1 MKVVV
6 VGCTHAGTAAV
17 VNIKENYPDS
27 EVVIY
32 EKNNNVSFLSCGI
45 ALNVGKVIDTTEKL
59 FYSSPEAL
67 NSLGAQTKM
76 QHEVLDI
83 DFKNKKLSVK
93 NLLTNEVFEDNYDK
107 LVLTLGSWPIVPK
120 FEGGTL
126 DNIVLCKNYNH
137 ALNIIEKSK
146 DAKNVVVIG
155 AGYIGVELAEA
166 FEMQGKNTTL
176 IDAENRIMA
185 KYLDKEFTDIAETE
199 FKNKGVNIV
208 LGQKV
213 QKFEGTDTVKK
224 VITDKGEYNADLVV
238 LCIGFAPNTK
248 LVQGKLETL
257 PNGAIIGT
265 SSIRRAAQIKS
276 IRNDLNIVPIRGN
289 VGTRLEK
296 MKNEGMDG
304 IILAAAGLKRLGM
317 EDIITEYLNPEI
329 FVPAVSQG
337 ALGIECLKNGEYNK
351 YFRELDNK
359 DVRVTVEA
367 ERSFMRE
374 LNGGCHSLIGAY
386 ATLDGNDIYII
397 GTYEVN
403 GTIVK
408 KDILGKKEDN
418 IELGRKLAQKIL
430 KA

>member
-1 MKVVV
+1 MELILATRKSALAQTQTETVMKLLKDKENIDSKKLLVVTEGDKRLDV
-6 VGCTHAGTAAV
+6 SLNKIGGKGLFTKDIEIALLEKRAHAAV
-17 VNIKENYPDS
+17 HSMKDVP
-27 EVVIY
+27 Y
-32 EKNNNVSFLSCGI
+32 EMGKDFELI
-45 ALNVGKVIDTTEKL
+45 AMPEREDVRDVLVCSSGLKL
-59 FYSSPEAL
+59 D
-67 NSLGAQTKM
+67 Q
-76 QHEVLDI
+76 
-83 DFKNKKLSVK
+83 
-93 NLLTNEVFEDNYDK
+93 
-107 LVLTLGSWPIVPK
+107 
-120 FEGGTL
+120 
-126 DNIVLCKNYNH
+126 
-137 ALNIIEKSK
+137 
-146 DAKNVVVIG
+146 
-155 AGYIGVELAEA
+155 
-166 FEMQGKNTTL
+166 
-176 IDAENRIMA
+176 
-185 KYLDKEFTDIAETE
+185 
-199 FKNKGVNIV
+199 
-208 LGQKV
+208 
-213 QKFEGTDTVKK
+213 
-224 VITDKGEYNADLVV
+224 
-238 LCIGFAPNTK
+238 
-248 LVQGKLETL
+248 L

-304 IILAAAGLKRLGM
+304 TILAAAGLKRLGM